1 MTSPIFSPI
10 RINTLELPNRIVL
23 PAMVTNYAA
32 RNGEV
37 TDRLIRYHVE
47 RAAGGCGVNIL
58 EATCV
63 ERSGLSFARGVLIDN
78 DAMIPGLKRLT
89 DAVHAVGGHMAVQ
102 LQHGGR
108 CALPMFSG
116 QQRLLVS
123 QIPGV
128 TSDEESRELTE
139 EDILHIIQA
148 YADAADRAQKAGF
161 DAVELHGAH
170 GYLILQFL
178 SPRTNRRQDA
188 WGGTPE
194 KRLRFAL
201 EVLKAVRKR
210 VGDDFPI
217 LFRLSVDELI
227 DGGLTLDMACSA
239 AAALADAGIDA
250 VNVTVACPETNQ
262 FVTAPA
268 CIPMGWNADRAAA
281 VKKAV
286 GGRIPVIVV
295 GRIHDRA
302 TAENILNSGKADML
316 AVGRGQI
323 ADPAFAAKLKSGDDD
338 AITPCMSCNDGCI
351 GFTSRGE
358 CVTCAV
364 NPRAG
369 HEILWPKIPAA
380 ASKKVLVVGAGPAG
394 MTAAV
399 TAAERGHRVTL
410 AEKADRLGGLL
421 NIAMLPPHKEMYGK
435 LIRSLEQRLNALHV
449 DIRLSCDVSPA
460 FIRQT
465 NPDVIIAATGSVP
478 VVPGF
483 CRCAGS
489 LVTAQQILHGDVQA
503 GHSVIILGGGLV
515 GCETAEF
522 LAEKGHKVTIL
533 ELRDALAPDLET
545 RARRLL
551 LPRLKELGVNAL
563 LQTEIVNIDG
573 EGRITVRDRF
583 RCERQL
589 PFFDST
595 VLALGYRSDQSSHP
609 MLEASGVPVIYVG
622 DSIRAGKVITAV
634 RDGFE
639 AAYRL

>member
-1 MTSPIFSPI
+1 MNSPIFSPI
-10 RINTLELPNRIVL
+10 RINTLTLPNRVVL

-47 RAAGGCGVNIL
+47 RAAGGCGLNIL

-63 ERSGLSFARGVLIDN
+63 ERSGLSFARGILIDS
-78 DAMIPGLKRLT
+78 DAMIPGLRRLT

-123 QIPGV
+123 QIPGI

-139 EDILHIIQA
+139 EDILHIIQT
-148 YADAADRAQKAGF
+148 YADAADRAKKAGF

-178 SPRTNRRQDA
+178 SPRTNRREDA

-201 EVLKAVRKR
+201 EVLKAVRER
-210 VGDDFPI
+210 VGRDFPVT
-217 LFRLSVDELI
+217 FRLSVDELI
-227 DGGLTLDMACSA
+227 EGGLTLDMACSIVV
-239 AAALADAGIDA
+239 ALTDAGIDA
-250 VNVTVACPETNQ
+250 INVTVACPETNQ

-268 CIPMGWNADRAAA
+268 CIPMGWNADRAEAI
-281 VKKAV
+281 KKAV
-286 GGRIPVIVV
+286 GARIPVIVV

-316 AVGRGQI
+316 AIGRGQI
-323 ADPAFAAKLKSGDDD
+323 ADPGFTGKLKAGDDD
-338 AITPCMSCNDGCI
+338 AIMPCMSCNDGCI
-351 GFTSRGE
+351 GFTAQGE

-369 HEILWPKIPAA
+369 HEILWPKEPAA
-380 ASKKVLVVGAGPAG
+380 ISKKVLVVGAGPAG

-399 TAAERGHRVTL
+399 TAAERGHQVTL
-410 AEKADRLGGLL
+410 VEKAERLGGLL
-421 NIAMLPPHKEMYGK
+421 NIAMLPPHKEMYGE
-435 LIRSLEQRLNALHV
+435 LTRSLEHRLHALHV
-449 DIRLSCDVSPA
+449 DTRLSCEASPEL
-460 FIRQT
+460 IRQIG
-465 NPDVIIAATGSVP
+465 PDVIIAATGSVP

-483 CRCAGS
+483 CRNAGH
-489 LVTAQQILHGDVQA
+489 LVTAQQILRGASA

-551 LPRLKELGVNAL
+551 LPRLKELGVDAL
-563 LQTEIVNIDG
+563 LQTEIVSIDG
-573 EGRITVRDRF
+573 DGHITVRDRF
-583 RCERQL
+583 RREQQM
-589 PFFDST
+589 PAFDTT

-609 MLEASGVPVIYVG
+609 MLESSNIPVIYVG

-634 RDGFE
+634 RSGFE
-639 AAYRL
+639 AAYNL